1 MKSIAVLTGTRAEY
15 GLLKPLLTLI
25 RNSDTC
31 ELVLIVTG
39 SHLSHEFGLTYKEI
53 EADGFP
59 ISFKTDSLLS
69 SDSGAAISKSIALGL
84 ISCAD
89 IFSRQKFD
97 VLVVLGDRT
106 ELLSACIA
114 ALVEGIPIA
123 HISGG
128 ETTEG
133 AYDEAI
139 RHSITKMSYIHFAAT
154 DIYAKRIRQLGE
166 SADRVYV
173 TGALGIDN
181 IKRLTLLDRRATE
194 ESLGI
199 QFRKKNILITF
210 HPVTL
215 ESQTAESQVAELLAS
230 LDGLEDTLL
239 IFTKPNADKDGRV
252 IIRMLERYVEERK
265 DRAILFS
272 SLGQL
277 RYLSTLQFV
286 DMVVGNSSSGI
297 IEVPYFRIPTLNI
310 GDRQKGRIMCDSII
324 NVQETRT
331 SITAGIEKAYSK
343 EFRSQAETME
353 LPYGD
358 GNAANRIF
366 DVLREFSTVSL
377 KKSFVDL

>member
-59 ISFKTDSLLS
+59 ISFKADSLLS

-199 QFRKKNILITF
+199 QFREKNILITF

-366 DVLREFSTVSL
+366 DVLRKFSTISL